1 MRSHVIV
8 VAGSLAALMALAS
21 PAARADETGPAVGVR
36 AQPLMNGDHMG
47 RLREEVRLHEQRA
60 REIEP
65 ILARDHQ
72 ARHDVEADWVVLE
85 KHARDLHA
93 RANDFRSYAGEVT
106 GPAQNEMNG
115 FATELD
121 NFAAHDEE
129 NARLQHEIA
138 DKLERAIQNEIAM
151 RDWHLKL
158 AQRLR
163 EWLASNGG

>member
-1 MRSHVIV
+1 MRTFVIV
-8 VAGSLAALMALAS
+8 LAS
-21 PAARADETGPAVGVR
+21 LGLVAVASASARADETQPIVGAR
-36 AQPLMNGDHMG
+36 AQPIMNADYMG

-72 ARHDVEADWVVLE
+72 ARQDVEADWAVLE
-85 KHARDLHA
+85 RHARDLHA
-93 RANDFRSYAGEVT
+93 RANDFRSYAGQLA
-106 GPAQNEMNG
+106 GHAQNEMNG

-121 NFAAHDEE
+121 QFASHDEE
-129 NARLQHEIA
+129 NARMQHEIG
-138 DKLERAIQNEIAM
+138 DRLERAIQSEIAM